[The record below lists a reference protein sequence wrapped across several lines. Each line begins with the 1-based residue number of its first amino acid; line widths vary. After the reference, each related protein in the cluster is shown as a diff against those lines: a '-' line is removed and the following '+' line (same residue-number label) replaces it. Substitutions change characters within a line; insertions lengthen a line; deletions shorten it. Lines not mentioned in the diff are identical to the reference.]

1 MRFSFR
7 EKADREAV
15 HEGPPWMSS
24 VDGLMEIGVHA
35 RRSPGGGLV
44 VPSLTSLAKL
54 AAALDVT
61 VADLVIG
68 DSKRD
73 RLYDLTR
80 SMAEREV
87 AVVLKKAEDLAGDRT
102 AKK

>member
-1 MRFSFR
+1 
-7 EKADREAV
+7 
-15 HEGPPWMSS
+15 
-24 VDGLMEIGVHA
+24 
-35 RRSPGGGLV
+35 
-44 VPSLTSLAKL
+44 
-54 AAALDVT
+54 

>member
-1 MRFSFR
+1 
-7 EKADREAV
+7 
-15 HEGPPWMSS
+15 MSS
-24 VDGLMEIGVHA
+24 VDGLMEIGV
-35 RRSPGGGLV
+35 RSSLPGGGLV

>member
-1 MRFSFR
+1 MRVLR
-7 EKADREAV
+7 GCRV
-15 HEGPPWMSS
+15 WMG
-24 VDGLMEIGVHA
+24 VDGDRGP
-35 RRSPGGGLV
+35 RSSPPGGGLV